1 MDNISLVVE
10 FSLGKRASDGVGH
23 ILDMPKQ
30 GLKEA
35 QGHIGT
41 AVKLLRSGTLY
52 TNEAL
57 AAV

>member
-41 AVKLLRSGTLY
+41 SVKLGC
-52 TNEAL
+52 
-57 AAV
+57 

>member
-30 GLKEA
+30 QGLKEA

-41 AVKLLRSGTLY
+41 SVKLGC
-52 TNEAL
+52 
-57 AAV
+57 